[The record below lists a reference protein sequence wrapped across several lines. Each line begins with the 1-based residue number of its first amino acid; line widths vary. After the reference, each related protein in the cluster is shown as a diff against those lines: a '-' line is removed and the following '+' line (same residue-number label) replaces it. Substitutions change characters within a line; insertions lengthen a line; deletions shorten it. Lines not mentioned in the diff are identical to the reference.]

1 MVDFCDEPRET
12 ARTALDTNAW
22 CADEP
27 PAPCRHLFPMTQDS
41 VYLDTG
47 SSGLSFRGLGA
58 AAAAFYDNAKILGYP
73 GRFQW
78 QAKAASVRRRLAEML
93 AIDENEIEFFS
104 GTTAS
109 LNLVAC
115 GLDWHPGDEIV
126 VAADEFPTVRL
137 SWQAAERAGATIRL
151 IEIPSEAERTA
162 TLEAAV
168 NERTRVLVAAHVHSN
183 TGTRVDLDRL
193 GQACRQHD
201 ALFVVDGIHA
211 LGAMPVDLTYVDI
224 YAAGTFKWL
233 LAGFGV
239 AVFVCRERAAK
250 VLKPGFRGYLN
261 EQAPHGLQFAHANY
275 PGLYALDAS
284 LELLGETIGW
294 DLVHART
301 AQLVQWLADDL
312 AEGGIELVSP
322 PGARAGLACFPVPDS
337 EGLRDRLAV
346 HRIYAA
352 AKGSCLRATPFFYN
366 SRQDIRAFAAEVLRD
381 LS

>member
-1 MVDFCDEPRET
+1 MADFRDVQLEAPD
-12 ARTALDTNAW
+12 AHLASDAWRTD
-22 CADEP
+22 DP
-27 PAPCRHLFPMTQDS
+27 PYPCREIFPMTQDS

-47 SSGLSFRGLGA
+47 SSGLAFRGLGA
-58 AAAAFYDNAKILGYP
+58 AAATFYDDAKIRGYP
-73 GRFQW
+73 GRFHW
-78 QAKAASVRRRLAEML
+78 QAKAASVRKRLAHML
-93 AIDENEIEFFS
+93 SVSEEEIEFFS

-115 GLDWHPGDEIV
+115 GIDWQPGDEIV

-151 IEIPSEAERTA
+151 IDIPSEAERTA
-162 TLEAAV
+162 ALEAAV
-168 NERTRVLVAAHVHSN
+168 NDRTRILVAAHVHSN

-193 GQACRQHD
+193 GRACRRHD
-201 ALFVVDGIHA
+201 ALLVVDGIHA
-211 LGAMPVDLTYVDI
+211 LGAVPVDLSHVDI

-239 AVFVCRERAAK
+239 AVFVCRKRAAN

-261 EQAPHGLQFAHANY
+261 EHPPHGLQFAHANY

-294 DLVHART
+294 QTVHART
-301 AQLVQWLADDL
+301 TQLIRWLAEDL
-312 AEGGIELVSP
+312 AEGGVELVSP
-322 PGARAGLACFPVPDS
+322 PDARAGLACFPVPDS
-337 EGLRDRLAV
+337 EGLRDRLAA

-352 AKGSCLRATPFFYN
+352 AKGPCLRATPFFYN
-366 SRQDIRAFAAEVLRD
+366 SRQDIRRFADEVLRD